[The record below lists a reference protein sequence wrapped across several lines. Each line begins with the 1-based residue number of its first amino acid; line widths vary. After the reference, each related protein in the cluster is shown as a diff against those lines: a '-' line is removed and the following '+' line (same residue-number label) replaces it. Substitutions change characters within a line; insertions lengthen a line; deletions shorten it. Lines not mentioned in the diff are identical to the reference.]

1 MLLRGLSVPIDDNDS
16 DHLCHD
22 GQRCDSIG
30 EESTP
35 VDGMVDSVQ
44 GNGIRQGSDIH
55 RGIPLH

>member
-1 MLLRGLSVPIDDNDS
+1 MPIDDNDS
-16 DHLCHD
+16 DHLCRD

-55 RGIPLH
+55 RGIPLR